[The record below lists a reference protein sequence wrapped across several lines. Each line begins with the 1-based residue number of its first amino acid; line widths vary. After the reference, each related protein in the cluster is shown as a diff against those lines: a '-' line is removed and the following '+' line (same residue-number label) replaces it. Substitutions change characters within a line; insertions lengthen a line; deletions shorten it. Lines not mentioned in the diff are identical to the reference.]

1 MLEGLDRRWSENW
14 KERAVVLALSS
25 RFPTSAG
32 EQCQKMRLDELRRI
46 SQRIQLKSPPSAP
59 WQKVSSGIDTE
70 AEKQNLA
77 AVEEGTA
84 ARLQELA
91 RERAEAERM
100 HEEWMQESHAR
111 IERMKAETEA
121 EVHRVESARQ
131 TLRATHIAKGDSAFH
146 SEVSSNT
153 ESTKQHRE
161 EEGENNLTPCD
172 DSVDAKGEASWIDSL
187 VVPSLSAM
195 RKHSFQRSSRPLQP
209 EKHQKLPARL
219 RRAFGF
225 ILRDRTLLHILAVVV
240 MTKAGRKNGRISK
253 RSAESPT
260 ESPCAKPVHL
270 VSHLRDV
277 FAA

>member
-1 MLEGLDRRWSENW
+1 M
-14 KERAVVLALSS
+14 VLALSS

-77 AVEEGTA
+77 AVEEGKA

-131 TLRATHIAKGDSAFH
+131 TLRATHIAKCDPAFH

-225 ILRDRTLLHILAVVV
+225 ILRDRILLHILAVVV

-253 RSAESPT
+253 RSASAESPT
-260 ESPCAKPVHL
+260 PCDKPVHP

>member
-1 MLEGLDRRWSENW
+1 M
-14 KERAVVLALSS
+14 
-25 RFPTSAG
+25 
-32 EQCQKMRLDELRRI
+32 
-46 SQRIQLKSPPSAP
+46 
-59 WQKVSSGIDTE
+59 
-70 AEKQNLA
+70 
-77 AVEEGTA
+77 
-84 ARLQELA
+84 
-91 RERAEAERM
+91 
-100 HEEWMQESHAR
+100 
-111 IERMKAETEA
+111 
-121 EVHRVESARQ
+121 
-131 TLRATHIAKGDSAFH
+131 
-146 SEVSSNT
+146 SSNA
-153 ESTKQHRE
+153 EYTKQHRE

-187 VVPSLSAM
+187 VVPSLSAV

-253 RSAESPT
+253 RSASAESPT
-260 ESPCAKPVHL
+260 PCGKPVHP